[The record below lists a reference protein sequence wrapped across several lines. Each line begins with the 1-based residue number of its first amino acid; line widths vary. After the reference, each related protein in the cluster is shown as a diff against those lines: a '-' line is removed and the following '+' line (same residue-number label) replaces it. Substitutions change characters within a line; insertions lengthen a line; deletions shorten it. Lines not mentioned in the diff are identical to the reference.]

1 MSQSVVAVALA
12 LNQSDEI
19 VDLVERARRG
29 ERQAYGDLV
38 ERYWSDLV
46 ALARGIL
53 ASDLEAE
60 DLVQE
65 ALIHA
70 WRRLG
75 TLRRP
80 ESFGAWIRRVVAR
93 RCLSLARRR
102 RRSQELVEMP
112 ADDLDPGAGVDAARL
127 LATLAPR
134 QRAVLY
140 LTWIEGCSDREAG
153 GILGIGASTVRVHR
167 HRGLQRLRQR
177 VEEGR

>member
-1 MSQSVVAVALA
+1 

-19 VDLVERARRG
+19 VDLVQRARKG
-29 ERQAYGDLV
+29 EREAFGDLV

-53 ASDLEAE
+53 ASDVEAE

-65 ALIHA
+65 SLIHA
-70 WRRLG
+70 WQRLG

-80 ESFGAWIRRVVAR
+80 ESFGAWIRRIVAR
-93 RCLSLARRR
+93 RCLSRARRR
-102 RRSQELVEMP
+102 RHSIELAETP
-112 ADDLDPGAGVDAARL
+112 ANDLDPGAGIDAARL

-153 GILGIGASTVRVHR
+153 SILGIRASTVRVHR
-167 HRGLQRLRQR
+167 HRGLQHLRQR
-177 VEEGR
+177 VEEG